1 MLCTQPPRHPE
12 YELTFFKSALLYNRS
27 LFRNR
32 RHTDL
37 KLGLLFENGS
47 FDQRLLLAATKAVED
62 INNHIKDLL
71 PRPPRI
77 EVYQADTLN
86 ATDGSVRTIEEQMSW
101 LKSEHGVEIFLQG
114 SSNSV
119 SGSACLNEHKDCL
132 VISPYFSNSGEGV
145 SSGPSHQM
153 LADLFTD
160 LFRQTG
166 TEIIPC

>member
-1 MLCTQPPRHPE
+1 M
-12 YELTFFKSALLYNRS
+12 
-27 LFRNR
+27 
-32 RHTDL
+32 
-37 KLGLLFENGS
+37 
-47 FDQRLLLAATKAVED
+47 AATKAVED

-77 EVYQADTLN
+77 EVYQADTFN

-101 LKSEHGVEIFLQG
+101 LRSEHGVEIFLKG
-114 SSNSV
+114 SSDSV

-145 SSGPSHQM
+145 STGPSHHI

-166 TEIIPC
+166 TNEIIPC